1 MSSQICGVKDAQSLT
16 IVHQPQIKYLSPSP
30 HGPVPFSDLMF
41 QAPIRLSRSQAY
53 PEHSPVLSYGR
64 YFKGITDVISKDAFR
79 LLIDAT
85 GRQLARDITL
95 ADIGEILIYA
105 EKHGSD
111 YHPARVEVMVGDVCT
126 PFVMN
131 VAATARGKAQLCREF
146 DILKHLNGKYD
157 FPFLPRAYFQGE
169 CSYDSEQ
176 DGETETSVL
185 MFFAEWFQGYH
196 EFHLSIDTKTDASR
210 KLVVWDTD
218 KGHRYLSR
226 QQAWQIY
233 SRAAKILTLYYDI
246 ETFEQVFPWHHAAGD
261 FIVKGVEKS
270 LDVRLVTARQ
280 YAPMLERSEGVS
292 AYDALLF
299 FLLNLSLR
307 MRLDRLDGVGA
318 VAWAD
323 DDCVYA
329 TLEGFV
335 KGLRMKQ
342 GKEFVDAKFVN
353 RFLQYLGSLSKEDV
367 SDGFHALI
375 DACDQS
381 APDIPV
387 IRAHLER
394 HVSKFHLVLQGI
406 GDLQALTT

>member
-1 MSSQICGVKDAQSLT
+1 MQSLT
-16 IVHQPQIKYLSPSP
+16 IAHQPQIKYLSPSP

-41 QAPIRLSRSQAY
+41 KAPIRLSRSQAY
-53 PEHSPVLSYGR
+53 PEHSPALSYGR

-111 YHPARVEVMVGDVCT
+111 YHPARVEVMVGDVGT

-146 DILKHLNGKYD
+146 DILQHLNSKYD
-157 FPFLPRAYFQGE
+157 FPFLPRAFFQGE

-176 DGETETSVL
+176 DGKTETSLL

-196 EFHLSIDTKTDASR
+196 EFHLSVDTKKDASR

-218 KGHRYLSR
+218 KGHRYLPR

-233 SRAAKILTLYYDI
+233 SQAAKILTLYYDI
-246 ETFEQVFPWHHAAGD
+246 ETFEQIFPWHHAAGD

-318 VAWAD
+318 VALAD
-323 DDCVYA
+323 DDCVHA
-329 TLEGFV
+329 TLDGFV

-342 GKEFVDAKFVN
+342 GKGLVDAKFVN

-375 DACDQS
+375 DACDQA

-406 GDLQALTT
+406 GDSQVLT